1 MEDIHIIN
9 LFLERSEDAIRQ
21 VEVKYEKFCFKIA
34 WNILYNT
41 EDSEECVNDTW
52 LITWNK
58 IPPKTPTKL
67 SAFLGK
73 ITRNLALD
81 NFRKKN
87 ASKRA
92 DTHMMD
98 ICGEVEKLENT
109 IKDYVEEDIKKK
121 EILNILEKFLSDL
134 KAGDRDIFVRRYWY
148 MDNIKDIAKR
158 HGCSE
163 TKIKSSLFRSR
174 NKLWEEVKDRL
185 HTPAGRMSIGQQQ
198 RLCLARGLAVEPQ
211 FILADEAT
219 SALDPISSK
228 TIEDLFL
235 KLKEEYAIVLV
246 THTLRQALRIA
257 DYVIFMYM
265 GEIIEAGPA
274 EQIFKNP
281 QKELTQKYLAGVF
294 S

>member
-9 LFLERSEDAIRQ
+9 LFLEKSEDAIRQ

-92 DTHMMD
+92 DTHM
-98 ICGEVEKLENT
+98 
-109 IKDYVEEDIKKK
+109 
-121 EILNILEKFLSDL
+121 
-134 KAGDRDIFVRRYWY
+134 
-148 MDNIKDIAKR
+148 DNIKDIAKR

-174 NKLWEEVKDRL
+174 NKLWEEVK
-185 HTPAGRMSIGQQQ
+185 
-198 RLCLARGLAVEPQ
+198 
-211 FILADEAT
+211 
-219 SALDPISSK
+219 
-228 TIEDLFL
+228 
-235 KLKEEYAIVLV
+235 
-246 THTLRQALRIA
+246 
-257 DYVIFMYM
+257 
-265 GEIIEAGPA
+265 EII
-274 EQIFKNP
+274 
-281 QKELTQKYLAGVF
+281 
-294 S
+294 

>member
-73 ITRNLALD
+73 ITRNLAMD

-92 DTHMMD
+92 DTH
-98 ICGEVEKLENT
+98 
-109 IKDYVEEDIKKK
+109 
-121 EILNILEKFLSDL
+121 
-134 KAGDRDIFVRRYWY
+134 

-163 TKIKSSLFRSR
+163 TKIKSSFFRSR
-174 NKLWEEVKDRL
+174 NKLWEEVKE
-185 HTPAGRMSIGQQQ
+185 SI
-198 RLCLARGLAVEPQ
+198 
-211 FILADEAT
+211 
-219 SALDPISSK
+219 
-228 TIEDLFL
+228 
-235 KLKEEYAIVLV
+235 
-246 THTLRQALRIA
+246 
-257 DYVIFMYM
+257 
-265 GEIIEAGPA
+265 
-274 EQIFKNP
+274 
-281 QKELTQKYLAGVF
+281 
-294 S
+294 

>member
-148 MDNIKDIAKR
+148 MDNIKDIPCPRTCPGKDDAFTGDLYVQWGTK
-158 HGCSE
+158 GSVLEKDE
-163 TKIKSSLFRSR
+163 TDSWRERPVFNQYQL
-174 NKLWEEVKDRL
+174 
-185 HTPAGRMSIGQQQ
+185 
-198 RLCLARGLAVEPQ
+198 
-211 FILADEAT
+211 
-219 SALDPISSK
+219 
-228 TIEDLFL
+228 
-235 KLKEEYAIVLV
+235 
-246 THTLRQALRIA
+246 
-257 DYVIFMYM
+257 
-265 GEIIEAGPA
+265 
-274 EQIFKNP
+274 
-281 QKELTQKYLAGVF
+281 YL
-294 S
+294 

>member
-1 MEDIHIIN
+1 MEDTHIIN

-81 NFRKKN
+81 NFRRKN

>member
-121 EILNILEKFLSDL
+121 EILTILEKFLSDL

-174 NKLWEEVKDRL
+174 NRLWEEVKDRL

>member
-98 ICGEVEKLENT
+98 ICGEVEKL
-109 IKDYVEEDIKKK
+109 
-121 EILNILEKFLSDL
+121 LSDL

-174 NKLWEEVKDRL
+174 NRLWEEVK
-185 HTPAGRMSIGQQQ
+185 
-198 RLCLARGLAVEPQ
+198 
-211 FILADEAT
+211 
-219 SALDPISSK
+219 
-228 TIEDLFL
+228 
-235 KLKEEYAIVLV
+235 
-246 THTLRQALRIA
+246 
-257 DYVIFMYM
+257 
-265 GEIIEAGPA
+265 EII
-274 EQIFKNP
+274 
-281 QKELTQKYLAGVF
+281 
-294 S
+294 

>member
-1 MEDIHIIN
+1 MEDTHIIN

-92 DTHMMD
+92 DTHM
-98 ICGEVEKLENT
+98 
-109 IKDYVEEDIKKK
+109 
-121 EILNILEKFLSDL
+121 
-134 KAGDRDIFVRRYWY
+134 
-148 MDNIKDIAKR
+148 DNIKDIAKR

-163 TKIKSSLFRSR
+163 TKINGK
-174 NKLWEEVKDRL
+174 
-185 HTPAGRMSIGQQQ
+185 
-198 RLCLARGLAVEPQ
+198 RLCLKDVYQRDG
-211 FILADEAT
+211 
-219 SALDPISSK
+219 S
-228 TIEDLFL
+228 
-235 KLKEEYAIVLV
+235 
-246 THTLRQALRIA
+246 TLS
-257 DYVIFMYM
+257 
-265 GEIIEAGPA
+265 GC
-274 EQIFKNP
+274 
-281 QKELTQKYLAGVF
+281 
-294 S
+294 

>member
-21 VEVKYEKFCFKIA
+21 VEEKYEKFCFKIA

-92 DTHMMD
+92 DTHM
-98 ICGEVEKLENT
+98 
-109 IKDYVEEDIKKK
+109 
-121 EILNILEKFLSDL
+121 
-134 KAGDRDIFVRRYWY
+134 
-148 MDNIKDIAKR
+148 DNIKDIAKR

-174 NKLWEEVKDRL
+174 NKLWEEVK
-185 HTPAGRMSIGQQQ
+185 
-198 RLCLARGLAVEPQ
+198 
-211 FILADEAT
+211 
-219 SALDPISSK
+219 
-228 TIEDLFL
+228 
-235 KLKEEYAIVLV
+235 
-246 THTLRQALRIA
+246 
-257 DYVIFMYM
+257 
-265 GEIIEAGPA
+265 EII
-274 EQIFKNP
+274 
-281 QKELTQKYLAGVF
+281 
-294 S
+294 

>member
-109 IKDYVEEDIKKK
+109 IKDYVEEGIKKK

-134 KAGDRDIFVRRYWY
+134 KDLLSSWDDVPYKETIKNINTAIKNINDFNNGDGLIFVHSREPKEIQRYVNY
-148 MDNIKDIAKR
+148 FGSNT
-158 HGCSE
+158 C
-163 TKIKSSLFRSR
+163 
-174 NKLWEEVKDRL
+174 
-185 HTPAGRMSIGQQQ
+185 
-198 RLCLARGLAVEPQ
+198 
-211 FILADEAT
+211 
-219 SALDPISSK
+219 
-228 TIEDLFL
+228 
-235 KLKEEYAIVLV
+235 
-246 THTLRQALRIA
+246 HTLL
-257 DYVIFMYM
+257 V
-265 GEIIEAGPA
+265 
-274 EQIFKNP
+274 KNP
-281 QKELTQKYLAGVF
+281 NVPTVTSNHADKDVENYRYDFVVYNNKDLESLEDKAKLFYHHLFEQQIGKYIYD
-294 S
+294 

>member
-34 WNILYNT
+34 WNILYN
-41 EDSEECVNDTW
+41 
-52 LITWNK
+52 
-58 IPPKTPTKL
+58 
-67 SAFLGK
+67 
-73 ITRNLALD
+73 
-81 NFRKKN
+81 FRKKN
-87 ASKRA
+87 ASRRA

-98 ICGEVEKLENT
+98 ICGEVKKLENT

-174 NKLWEEVKDRL
+174 NKLWEEVK
-185 HTPAGRMSIGQQQ
+185 
-198 RLCLARGLAVEPQ
+198 
-211 FILADEAT
+211 
-219 SALDPISSK
+219 
-228 TIEDLFL
+228 
-235 KLKEEYAIVLV
+235 
-246 THTLRQALRIA
+246 
-257 DYVIFMYM
+257 
-265 GEIIEAGPA
+265 EII
-274 EQIFKNP
+274 
-281 QKELTQKYLAGVF
+281 
-294 S
+294 

>member
-148 MDNIKDIAKR
+148 MDNIRKYYKIPTFNKYERYARKQLGYNVKTLQKDM
-158 HGCSE
+158 
-163 TKIKSSLFRSR
+163 
-174 NKLWEEVKDRL
+174 D
-185 HTPAGRMSIGQQQ
+185 
-198 RLCLARGLAVEPQ
+198 
-211 FILADEAT
+211 
-219 SALDPISSK
+219 ALR
-228 TIEDLFL
+228 L
-235 KLKEEYAIVLV
+235 KLNPVFFEAE
-246 THTLRQALRIA
+246 T
-257 DYVIFMYM
+257 DY
-265 GEIIEAGPA
+265 G
-274 EQIFKNP
+274 KR
-281 QKELTQKYLAGVF
+281 
-294 S
+294 

>member
-87 ASKRA
+87 ASKSA
-92 DTHMMD
+92 DTHQ
-98 ICGEVEKLENT
+98 
-109 IKDYVEEDIKKK
+109 
-121 EILNILEKFLSDL
+121 
-134 KAGDRDIFVRRYWY
+134 
-148 MDNIKDIAKR
+148 DNLKDIAKR

-174 NKLWEEVKDRL
+174 NKLWEEVK
-185 HTPAGRMSIGQQQ
+185 
-198 RLCLARGLAVEPQ
+198 
-211 FILADEAT
+211 
-219 SALDPISSK
+219 
-228 TIEDLFL
+228 
-235 KLKEEYAIVLV
+235 
-246 THTLRQALRIA
+246 
-257 DYVIFMYM
+257 
-265 GEIIEAGPA
+265 EII
-274 EQIFKNP
+274 
-281 QKELTQKYLAGVF
+281 
-294 S
+294 

>member
-1 MEDIHIIN
+1 MEDTHIIN

-58 IPPKTPTKL
+58 IPPKMPAKL

-81 NFRKKN
+81 NFRRKN

-98 ICGEVEKLENT
+98 ICGEVEKLEST

-174 NKLWEEVKDRL
+174 NKLWEEVK
-185 HTPAGRMSIGQQQ
+185 
-198 RLCLARGLAVEPQ
+198 
-211 FILADEAT
+211 
-219 SALDPISSK
+219 
-228 TIEDLFL
+228 
-235 KLKEEYAIVLV
+235 
-246 THTLRQALRIA
+246 
-257 DYVIFMYM
+257 
-265 GEIIEAGPA
+265 EII
-274 EQIFKNP
+274 
-281 QKELTQKYLAGVF
+281 
-294 S
+294 

>member
-1 MEDIHIIN
+1 MEYTHIIN

-92 DTHMMD
+92 DTHM
-98 ICGEVEKLENT
+98 
-109 IKDYVEEDIKKK
+109 
-121 EILNILEKFLSDL
+121 
-134 KAGDRDIFVRRYWY
+134 
-148 MDNIKDIAKR
+148 DNIKDIAKR

-174 NKLWEEVKDRL
+174 NKLWEEVK
-185 HTPAGRMSIGQQQ
+185 
-198 RLCLARGLAVEPQ
+198 
-211 FILADEAT
+211 
-219 SALDPISSK
+219 
-228 TIEDLFL
+228 
-235 KLKEEYAIVLV
+235 
-246 THTLRQALRIA
+246 
-257 DYVIFMYM
+257 
-265 GEIIEAGPA
+265 EII
-274 EQIFKNP
+274 
-281 QKELTQKYLAGVF
+281 
-294 S
+294 

>member
-92 DTHMMD
+92 DTHM
-98 ICGEVEKLENT
+98 
-109 IKDYVEEDIKKK
+109 
-121 EILNILEKFLSDL
+121 
-134 KAGDRDIFVRRYWY
+134 
-148 MDNIKDIAKR
+148 DNIKDIAKR

-174 NKLWEEVKDRL
+174 NRLWEEVK
-185 HTPAGRMSIGQQQ
+185 
-198 RLCLARGLAVEPQ
+198 
-211 FILADEAT
+211 
-219 SALDPISSK
+219 
-228 TIEDLFL
+228 
-235 KLKEEYAIVLV
+235 
-246 THTLRQALRIA
+246 
-257 DYVIFMYM
+257 
-265 GEIIEAGPA
+265 EII
-274 EQIFKNP
+274 
-281 QKELTQKYLAGVF
+281 
-294 S
+294 

>member
-1 MEDIHIIN
+1 MEDTHIIN

-92 DTHMMD
+92 DTHMMCRPSFSNALS
-98 ICGEVEKLENT
+98 ISLKRLKPSARSEK
-109 IKDYVEEDIKKK
+109 
-121 EILNILEKFLSDL
+121 S
-134 KAGDRDIFVRRYWY
+134 G
-148 MDNIKDIAKR
+148 
-158 HGCSE
+158 
-163 TKIKSSLFRSR
+163 
-174 NKLWEEVKDRL
+174 
-185 HTPAGRMSIGQQQ
+185 
-198 RLCLARGLAVEPQ
+198 
-211 FILADEAT
+211 
-219 SALDPISSK
+219 
-228 TIEDLFL
+228 
-235 KLKEEYAIVLV
+235 
-246 THTLRQALRIA
+246 
-257 DYVIFMYM
+257 
-265 GEIIEAGPA
+265 
-274 EQIFKNP
+274 
-281 QKELTQKYLAGVF
+281 
-294 S
+294 

>member
-1 MEDIHIIN
+1 MEDTHIIN

-121 EILNILEKFLSDL
+121 EILNILENFLSDL
-134 KAGDRDIFVRRYWY
+134 KALDNFRKKNASKRADTH

-174 NKLWEEVKDRL
+174 NKLWEEVK
-185 HTPAGRMSIGQQQ
+185 
-198 RLCLARGLAVEPQ
+198 
-211 FILADEAT
+211 
-219 SALDPISSK
+219 
-228 TIEDLFL
+228 
-235 KLKEEYAIVLV
+235 
-246 THTLRQALRIA
+246 
-257 DYVIFMYM
+257 
-265 GEIIEAGPA
+265 EII
-274 EQIFKNP
+274 
-281 QKELTQKYLAGVF
+281 
-294 S
+294 

>member
-81 NFRKKN
+81 NFRRKN

-92 DTHMMD
+92 DTH
-98 ICGEVEKLENT
+98 
-109 IKDYVEEDIKKK
+109 
-121 EILNILEKFLSDL
+121 
-134 KAGDRDIFVRRYWY
+134 

-174 NKLWEEVKDRL
+174 NKLWEEVK
-185 HTPAGRMSIGQQQ
+185 
-198 RLCLARGLAVEPQ
+198 
-211 FILADEAT
+211 
-219 SALDPISSK
+219 
-228 TIEDLFL
+228 
-235 KLKEEYAIVLV
+235 
-246 THTLRQALRIA
+246 
-257 DYVIFMYM
+257 
-265 GEIIEAGPA
+265 EII
-274 EQIFKNP
+274 
-281 QKELTQKYLAGVF
+281 
-294 S
+294 

>member
-1 MEDIHIIN
+1 MEDTHIIN

-148 MDNIKDIAKR
+148 MDNIRK
-158 HGCSE
+158 HY
-163 TKIKSSLFRSR
+163 KIPTFNKYERYARKQLGYNVNIIYYNSST
-174 NKLWEEVKDRL
+174 W
-185 HTPAGRMSIGQQQ
+185 SINY
-198 RLCLARGLAVEPQ
+198 C
-211 FILADEAT
+211 
-219 SALDPISSK
+219 
-228 TIEDLFL
+228 
-235 KLKEEYAIVLV
+235 
-246 THTLRQALRIA
+246 
-257 DYVIFMYM
+257 
-265 GEIIEAGPA
+265 
-274 EQIFKNP
+274 
-281 QKELTQKYLAGVF
+281 
-294 S
+294 

>member
-92 DTHMMD
+92 DTHEQKETEKPHSEYVQRKALCQL
-98 ICGEVEKLENT
+98 ICKKLEDIGT
-109 IKDYVEEDIKKK
+109 I
-121 EILNILEKFLSDL
+121 
-134 KAGDRDIFVRRYWY
+134 
-148 MDNIKDIAKR
+148 
-158 HGCSE
+158 
-163 TKIKSSLFRSR
+163 T
-174 NKLWEEVKDRL
+174 VK
-185 HTPAGRMSIGQQQ
+185 
-198 RLCLARGLAVEPQ
+198 
-211 FILADEAT
+211 
-219 SALDPISSK
+219 
-228 TIEDLFL
+228 
-235 KLKEEYAIVLV
+235 
-246 THTLRQALRIA
+246 
-257 DYVIFMYM
+257 
-265 GEIIEAGPA
+265 
-274 EQIFKNP
+274 
-281 QKELTQKYLAGVF
+281 
-294 S
+294 